1 MGGKK
6 STLEIDSDDYA
17 IYIAEY
23 ADKILELHL
32 DYFGRSIIRELTLFT
47 EQDTIFQFKD
57 I

>member
-32 DYFGRSIIRELTLFT
+32 EYFGHSIIREITLFT
-47 EQDTIFQFKD
+47 EQDFSI
-57 I
+57 